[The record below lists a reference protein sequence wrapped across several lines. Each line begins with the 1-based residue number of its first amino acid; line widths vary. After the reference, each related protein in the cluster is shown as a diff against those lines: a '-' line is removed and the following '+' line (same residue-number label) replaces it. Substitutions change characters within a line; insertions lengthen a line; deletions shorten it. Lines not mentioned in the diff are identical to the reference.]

1 MTRLLRSRGG
11 GGGIRLLIAAAVAEV
26 GSEVEEEG
34 GGAPAPGAVGGDIV
48 GVFESERT
56 AGFAPRIRSCR

>member
-11 GGGIRLLIAAAVAEV
+11 GGGIRLLIAAVVAGV
-26 GSEVEEEG
+26 GSGVEEKG

-48 GVFESERT
+48 GVFETDGSW
-56 AGFAPRIRSCR
+56 